1 MEQQKPHILVTE
13 QLADAPFAWLKRSAQ
28 VTEAAP
34 QSPAFAAAAPSVLG
48 LVVRTYTTV
57 DDALLAR
64 LPALRVVGRAGVG
77 VDNIDLAACARRGV
91 VVVNTPDANTQA
103 VVEYVLCLLCDALRP
118 RVFLDR
124 ALDQVAWDAARSEIA
139 AQRQMSEL
147 TLGIL
152 GVGRIGTR
160 LAQVAAA
167 IGFHVLLHDLR
178 EIDPSQCGGGEV
190 VPLSRLLAESHVISV
205 HVDGRPSNRHFLNAD
220 RLAQLRPDVLLINT
234 SRGMVLPAS
243 DLARF
248 LGANPLARA
257 VLDVHDPEPIAANCP
272 LLGLRAAFLAPHL
285 ASRSETAMENMS
297 WVVRDVVTVAQGGA
311 PKHRVTAAELAQ
323 G

>member
-1 MEQQKPHILVTE
+1 MESEKPLILVTE
-13 QLADAPFAWLKRSAQ
+13 KLADAPLAWLKRVAR

-34 QSPAFAAAAPSVLG
+34 DTEAFLAAASGALG

-77 VDNIDLAACARRGV
+77 VDNIDLGACARRGV
-91 VVVNTPDANTQA
+91 MVVNTPDANTQA

-124 ALDQVAWDAARSEIA
+124 ALDLQAWNAARSEIA

-167 IGFHVLLHDLR
+167 IGFHVLLHDVR
-178 EIDPSQCGGGEV
+178 DIDASQCGGGEI
-190 VPLSRLLAESHVISV
+190 VPLSRLLAESHVISI
-205 HVDGRPSNRHFLNAD
+205 HVDGRPSNRNFLNAD
-220 RLAQLRPDVLLINT
+220 RLTQLRPDVLLINT

-257 VLDVHDPEPIAANCP
+257 ILDVHDPEPIAANCP

-297 WVVRDVVTVAQGGA
+297 WVVRDVVTVARGGT
-311 PKHRVTAAELAQ
+311 PKHPVDATTLSHD
-323 G
+323 

>member
-1 MEQQKPHILVTE
+1 MKTEKLPILVTE
-13 QLADAPFAWLKRSAQ
+13 RLADAPLAWLKRAAQ

-34 QSPAFAAAAPSVLG
+34 NTAAFAAAAPMALG

-77 VDNIDLAACARRGV
+77 VDNIDLAACDRRGV
-91 VVVNTPDANTQA
+91 MVVNTPDANTQA

-124 ALDQVAWDAARSEIA
+124 ALDQSAWDAARSEIA

-167 IGFHVLLHDLR
+167 IGFHVLLHDVR
-178 EIDPSQCGGGEV
+178 EIDASQCGGGEI

-205 HVDGRPSNRHFLNAD
+205 HVDGRPSNRNFLGAD

-234 SRGMVLPAS
+234 SRGMVLPAGE
-243 DLARF
+243 LAQF
-248 LGANPLARA
+248 LAANPSARA
-257 VLDVHDPEPIAANCP
+257 ILDVHDPEPIAANCP

-297 WVVRDVVTVAQGGA
+297 WVVRDVVTAAQGGS
-311 PKHRVTAAELAQ
+311 PKHRVNTSALAH

>member
-1 MEQQKPHILVTE
+1 MEAQKPHILVTE
-13 QLADAPFAWLKRSAQ
+13 RLADGPFAWLRRSAQ
-28 VTEAAP
+28 VTEASP
-34 QSPAFAAAAPSVLG
+34 NTPAFAAAAPNAVG

-57 DDALLAR
+57 NDALLAR
-64 LPALRVVGRAGVG
+64 LPSLRVVGRAGVG
-77 VDNIDLAACARRGV
+77 VDNIDLPACARRGV
-91 VVVNTPDANTQA
+91 IVVNTPDANTQA

-124 ALDQVAWDAARSEIA
+124 ALDQAAWDAARNEIA

-178 EIDPSQCGGGEV
+178 EIDASQCGGGEI
-190 VPLSRLLAESHVISV
+190 VPLTRLLAESHVVSV
-205 HVDGRPSNRHFLNAD
+205 HVDGRPSNRNFLNAD

-248 LGANPLARA
+248 LAANPKARA
-257 VLDVHDPEPIAANCP
+257 VLDVHDPEPIAPNCP

-297 WVVRDVVTVAQGGA
+297 WVVRDVVAVAQGGT
-311 PKHRVTAAELAQ
+311 PRHPVDAAAVER